1 MHGSANP
8 GRPHERV
15 LMLAPTAR
23 DAAMARSV
31 LADAGF
37 APAVFEAPEGVAGGA
52 RGGGGGARPRG
63 RRGGRGGGRRRAGGG
78 RGGPPDGGVLRL
90 GGRRSPARGPLPA
103 ARVVDPAAP
112 RPGVGEGPPLA
123 GGDRPEVAPQRR

>member
-1 MHGSANP
+1 MPGRADP

-37 APAVFEAPEGVAGGA
+37 APAVFEAFDELADAVREGAGF
-52 RGGGGGARPRG
+52 
-63 RRGGRGGGRRRAGGG
+63 
-78 RGGPPDGGVLRL
+78 
-90 GGRRSPARGPLPA
+90 SS
-103 ARVVDPAAP
+103 
-112 RPGVGEGPPLA
+112 
-123 GGDRPEVAPQRR
+123 

>member
-37 APAVFEAPEGVAGGA
+37 APAVFEACEELADAGREGAGVVLLMEEFFASENAGRLLEVLA
-52 RGGGGGARPRG
+52 RQPAWSNLPLLVLAPRTG
-63 RRGGRGGGRRRAGGG
+63 HPSRAGT
-78 RGGPPDGGVLRL
+78 
-90 GGRRSPARGPLPA
+90 PLTSLP
-103 ARVVDPAAP
+103 
-112 RPGVGEGPPLA
+112 
-123 GGDRPEVAPQRR
+123 